1 MTTEFGGGPV
11 TGGTLPAQIWRA
23 FVKQVEPEEGLTFD
37 APPYLGGAS
46 TWVVKREGK
55 WQLDNGYCR
64 GSRLLVYFSDRSP
77 EEEADCK
84 PNEVSV
90 PLVIGLTADGAT
102 ARLADQPLEANIA
115 YAPAKPG
122 KVPGLVVSQ
131 DPRTGGLSAHDSVTI
146 WVSKARFGLL
156 PNFVGSSLEDVQ
168 REVARLKLRA
178 RVVTAPGHKDTVLRQ
193 TPRPG
198 VAVAPGLRIKL
209 VVGDGSRTKSR

>member
-1 MTTEFGGGPV
+1 
-11 TGGTLPAQIWRA
+11 
-23 FVKQVEPEEGLTFD
+23 
-37 APPYLGGAS
+37 
-46 TWVVKREGK
+46 
-55 WQLDNGYCR
+55 
-64 GSRLLVYFSDRSP
+64 VYFSGRAP
-77 EEEADCK
+77 ETEADCK

-90 PLVIGLTADGAT
+90 PLVVGLTAEGAT

-122 KVPGLVVSQ
+122 RQPGIVVSQ
-131 DPRTGGLSAHDSVTI
+131 DPRAGGLSAHDTVTI

-178 RVVTAPGHKDTVLRQ
+178 RVVTAHGHRRTVLRQ

-198 VAVAPGLRIKL
+198 VAAAPGLRVKL
-209 VVGDGSRTKSR
+209 VVGDGSRTTTP